1 MAFPN
6 LEPEPGIIM
15 KLRSI
20 FIALSL
26 GASAL
31 IAFAADTPSASPA
44 TPASVDLTKARALI
58 EKKDWP
64 AAVTELER
72 LAKRDRTDADVQNLL
87 GYSLRNG
94 GQIDKA
100 FVAYKEALRLDP
112 KHKGAHEY
120 IGVAYLL
127 AKQPDKAKEHLVALK
142 GICGDTCEETQDL
155 AKAIAAYKP

>member
-1 MAFPN
+1 
-6 LEPEPGIIM
+6 M
-15 KLRSI
+15 KLRSL

-31 IAFAADTPSASPA
+31 LAFAADTPSAQP
-44 TPASVDLTKARALI
+44 SVDLTKARALI

-87 GYSLRNG
+87 GYSLRNA
-94 GQIDKA
+94 GQLDKA

-127 AKQPDKAKEHLVALK
+127 AKQPAKAQEHLVALK
-142 GICGDTCEETQDL
+142 GICGDNCEETQDL
-155 AKAIAAYKP
+155 SKAIAAYKP

>member
-1 MAFPN
+1 
-6 LEPEPGIIM
+6 M
-15 KLRSI
+15 KLRSL
-20 FIALSL
+20 FIALGLSASSL
-26 GASAL
+26 L
-31 IAFAADTPSASPA
+31 VFAADTPSAQP
-44 TPASVDLTKARALI
+44 SVDLTKARALI

-87 GYSLRNG
+87 GYSLRNSG
-94 GQIDKA
+94 EVDKA

-127 AKQPDKAKEHLVALK
+127 AKQPAKAQEHLVALK
-142 GICGDTCEETQDL
+142 GICGDNCEETQDL